1 MRPVSGRMLGRA
13 RTARAGARA
22 DAQRL
27 VVPGWLPW
35 LMTLVGLCGV
45 WMATAGPAR
54 AQEGPAGG
62 RLVEHHSLPMRFQPR
77 AGTAVSI
84 EVVGGQVVARLPGG
98 RTQKLVEAIDAR
110 ERRDIPWVLRGD
122 FNYDGAEDLAV
133 LDATG
138 YGGVNA
144 FHTLF
149 LWNATSGQFDALAE
163 PIVNP
168 HLVRERQAVQTS
180 QRDGPRWSGNEYR
193 SIAGRLYVAVN
204 IDDNIL
210 DGVDLLTFRDP
221 AGKVLRRL
229 LAEVE
234 QREVAPERR
243 SPAVVPIRTARAWL
257 HDRPDPAARTGM
269 YVIKGDRVT
278 LLDHATRAGEP
289 LGTGWFK
296 VRFNG
301 KRTIEAW
308 VEGDALVP

>member
-1 MRPVSGRMLGRA
+1 MSHRVRGDGRA
-13 RTARAGARA
+13 VRAGATGPA
-22 DAQRL
+22 W
-27 VVPGWLPW
+27 PGWRPW
-35 LMTLVGLCGV
+35 LVALLALCGAWV
-45 WMATAGPAR
+45 SITGSARAQAGPAR
-54 AQEGPAGG
+54 GQ
-62 RLVEHHSLPMRFQPR
+62 LVEHRSLPMSFQPI
-77 AGTAVSI
+77 AGTHVRI
-84 EVVGGQVVARLPGG
+84 EVMSGRVVARLPGG
-98 RTQKLVEAIDAR
+98 RTQTLVEAIDAA

-122 FNYDGAEDLAV
+122 FNFDEAEDLAV

-149 LWNATSGQFDALAE
+149 IWNPASGQFDALAE
-163 PIVNP
+163 PLVNP
-168 HLVRERQAVQTS
+168 RLVPERKAVQTS

-193 SIAGRLYVAVN
+193 SLAGRLYVAVN
-204 IDDNIL
+204 IDDNVL

-221 AGKVLRRL
+221 AGKVQRRL

-269 YVIKGDRVT
+269 YVIKDDRVT
-278 LLDHATRAGEP
+278 LLDHATRPGEP

-296 VRFNG
+296 VRFKG